1 MKIGLVVPTAEDR
14 VPAEGA
20 IMYPDVTFIP
30 KGTGVGSLTPEGYDK
45 AAVKIVPA
53 AETLAARG
61 DLDAVMLFGTSLT
74 FYRGPQFNEDLQAEV
89 RKRTGLPVS
98 SMSTAIVDGLR
109 AVGAKRVAVTTAYS
123 KVVNDKLIELL
134 QFHGFTVDS
143 LCCFGITEFGGAVSA
158 KTEAEIID
166 LAGQSRKEAPRAD
179 AMVIS
184 CGGLR
189 TLGVTKPLEDKH
201 GLPVVSSTPASFWA
215 AVRLAG
221 HSGKVSGYGSLLE
234 GRSVNAAAAK

>member
-1 MKIGLVVPTAEDR
+1 MRIGLVVPTAEDR

-20 IMYPDVTFIP
+20 VMYPDVTFVP
-30 KGTGVGSLTPEGYDK
+30 RGTGVGSLTPEGYDK
-45 AAVKIVPA
+45 AVDKIVPA
-53 AETLAARG
+53 ADELATKG
-61 DLDAVMLFGTSLT
+61 VDAIMLFGTSLT

-89 RKRTGLPVS
+89 RRRTKLPVS
-98 SMSTAIVDGLR
+98 SMSSAIVEGLR
-109 AVGAKRVAVTTAYS
+109 QVGASRVAVTTAYS

-134 QFHGFTVDS
+134 EFHGFHVDS
-143 LCCFGITEFGGAVSA
+143 LASFGITEFGGAVSR
-158 KTEAEIID
+158 KTEAEIIE
-166 LAGQSRKEAPRAD
+166 LAGQSRKDAPRAD

-189 TLGVTKPLEDKH
+189 TLTVTKPLEDKH

-221 HSGKVSGYGSLLE
+221 HDGKVSGYGRLLE
-234 GRSVNAAAAK
+234 GAGATTAAK

>member
-1 MKIGLVVPTAEDR
+1 
-14 VPAEGA
+14 
-20 IMYPDVTFIP
+20 
-30 KGTGVGSLTPEGYDK
+30 
-45 AAVKIVPA
+45 
-53 AETLAARG
+53 
-61 DLDAVMLFGTSLT
+61 
-74 FYRGPQFNEDLQAEV
+74 
-89 RKRTGLPVS
+89 
-98 SMSTAIVDGLR
+98 LR
-109 AVGAKRVAVTTAYS
+109 AVGAHRVAVTTAYS

-134 QFHGFTVDS
+134 TFHGFQVDS
-143 LCCFGITEFGGAVSA
+143 LACFGITEFGGAVSA
-158 KTEAEIID
+158 KTEDEIID

-189 TLGVTKPLEDKH
+189 TLGVTKPLEDKY

-234 GRSVNAAAAK
+234 GEPVSAA

>member
-20 IMYPDVTFIP
+20 IMYPDVEFIP

-45 AAVKIVPA
+45 AVDKIVPA
-53 AETLAARG
+53 ADALYARG
-61 DLDAVMLFGTSLT
+61 DMDAIMLFGTSLT

-98 SMSTAIVDGLR
+98 SMSSAIVDGLK
-109 AVGAKRVAVTTAYS
+109 AVGAHRVAVATAYS

-134 QFHGFTVDS
+134 TFHGFEVGALAS
-143 LCCFGITEFGGAVSA
+143 FGITEFGGATA
-158 KTEAEIID
+158 RKTEGEIMD
-166 LAGQSRKEAPRAD
+166 LAGEACEEARNPEAI
-179 AMVIS
+179 VIS

-189 TLGVTKPLEDKH
+189 TLGVAKPLEDKR

-221 HSGKVSGYGSLLE
+221 HSGKVSGYGRLLE
-234 GRSVNAAAAK
+234 GETVAAT

>member
-45 AAVKIVPA
+45 AVDKIVPA
-53 AETLAARG
+53 ADALAARG
-61 DLDAVMLFGTSLT
+61 DLDAIMLFGTSLT

-98 SMSTAIVDGLR
+98 SMSSAIVDGLR
-109 AVGAKRVAVTTAYS
+109 AVGAHRVAVTTAYS

-134 QFHGFTVDS
+134 TFHGFTVDS
-143 LCCFGITEFGGAVSA
+143 LACFGITQFGGAVSA
-158 KTEAEIID
+158 KTEDEIID
-166 LAGQSRKEAPRAD
+166 LAGQSRKDAPRAD

-189 TLGVTKPLEDKH
+189 TLGVTKPLEDRH

-221 HSGKVSGYGSLLE
+221 HSGKVSGYGRLLE
-234 GRSVNAAAAK
+234 GEPVAAK